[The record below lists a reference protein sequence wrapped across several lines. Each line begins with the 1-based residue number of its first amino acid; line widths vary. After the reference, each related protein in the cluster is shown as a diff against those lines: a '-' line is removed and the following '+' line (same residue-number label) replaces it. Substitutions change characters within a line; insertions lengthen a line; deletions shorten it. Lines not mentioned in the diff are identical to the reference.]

1 MSRTISQTQIKHNDN
16 NMLHK
21 AKLKAPQNRCKFS
34 KKSIALTVATWGTCA
49 IFLSNMGKE
58 GCRYAIKSEKIHY
71 RLDSGHYSTYV
82 QTSILGLN
90 SFQPLWGYSSDAFSA
105 ENKVGSCFEYPQDYK
120 ELKND
125 YFQKKAMKTR
135 FASTA
140 LGCVAIFFSLLSL
153 CIRTY
158 RFTFPFIGVLSLV
171 IGGMDAQALDF
182 IESSMCNG
190 VWSLG
195 LTTDEIPTNQATP
208 PDSSCTSFYWGAW
221 LNIVSVSLWFAAA
234 IICLFSV
241 FCIREETLG
250 FHRHLNCDDVNCVK
264 SNDDVTH
271 INEKSVADEDVDVE
285 SLSDEEELNDE
296 ELEHLPIKSIGT
308 EETICIE
315 VGNDDDSIV
324 SAKLDES
331 SNTINNEE
339 LNIPANI
346 GDIEVPDQTNHT
358 FEYDEESYESN
369 YIDNYVETDSYND
382 DENTDDPKIT

>member
-1 MSRTISQTQIKHNDN
+1 
-16 NMLHK
+16 
-21 AKLKAPQNRCKFS
+21 
-34 KKSIALTVATWGTCA
+34 
-49 IFLSNMGKE
+49 
-58 GCRYAIKSEKIHY
+58 
-71 RLDSGHYSTYV
+71 
-82 QTSILGLN
+82 
-90 SFQPLWGYSSDAFSA
+90 
-105 ENKVGSCFEYPQDYK
+105 
-120 ELKND
+120 
-125 YFQKKAMKTR
+125 MKTR

-171 IGGMDAQALDF
+171 VGGMDAQALDF
-182 IESSMCNG
+182 INSSMCNN

-221 LNIVSVSLWFAAA
+221 LNIISVGVWFALA

-250 FHRHLNCDDVNCVK
+250 FHRHSNCDDVNIVK
-264 SNDDVTH
+264 SNDDVSH
-271 INEKSVADEDVDVE
+271 INEKSVTDEDVDVE
-285 SLSDEEELNDE
+285 SLSDEEEFNDE

-315 VGNDDDSIV
+315 VGNDYDSIV
-324 SAKLDES
+324 SARLDES
-331 SNTINNEE
+331 SNTIDNEE

-369 YIDNYVETDSYND
+369 YIDNYVETDSYID
-382 DENTDDPKIT
+382 DENTDDPKIA